1 VELLTDGHSLLEG
14 PRQAPDRSILFS
26 DVIVG
31 GVYRLAPGAPI
42 ETVVPKRRGV
52 GGLVPHADG
61 GVVVTGR
68 DLAHVAPDGTT
79 RTILAVEGVTG
90 FNDLTTDR
98 EGAVLVGALRYR
110 PMAGEAPVAGEV
122 WRVGPDGSRAIV
134 ARDIEWVNGLG
145 LSPDGETLY
154 VSDFQRAQV
163 LAYELASGTRRV
175 FADSPRGSCDGLT
188 VDADGGVW
196 VALGP
201 GGGIAHLDA
210 AGGVVEIVDVPA
222 EFVSSVAF
230 AGPELRQ
237 LLITTVG
244 ALYRAPAPVAGLPV
258 APARV

>member
-14 PRQAPDRSILFS
+14 PRPAPDGSVLFS

-31 GVYRLAPGAPI
+31 GVYRLAPGASL

-52 GGLVPHADG
+52 GGLIPHADG

-79 RTILAVEGVTG
+79 RTILAVDGVTG
-90 FNDLTTDR
+90 FNDLSTDR
-98 EGAVLVGALRYR
+98 DGGVLVGALRYR
-110 PMAGEAPVAGEV
+110 PMAGETPVAGEV
-122 WRVGPDGSRAIV
+122 WRVDPDGSQSVI
-134 ARDIEWVNGLG
+134 ARGIEWANGIG
-145 LSPDGETLY
+145 LSPDGATLY

-163 LAYELASGTRRV
+163 LAFAVASGARRV
-175 FADSPRGSCDGLT
+175 LADSPRGSCDGLA
-188 VDADGGVW
+188 VDVDGGIW

-201 GGGIAHLDA
+201 GRGVAHID
-210 AGGVVEIVDVPA
+210 AGGAPIEILDVPA

-230 AGPELRQ
+230 AGPDLSE
-237 LLITTVG
+237 LLITTMG
-244 ALYRAPAPVAGLPV
+244 ALYRAPAPVAGLAV